1 MAWGLRS
8 RHDPASGAGTNKAA
22 RFPGVNAQASA
33 TPSVRF
39 RQQSTAK
46 RQPGWG
52 AGVKALRRMRY
63 SAAAGRSGL
72 RRGDAG
78 LPTPAPPPA
87 ARLGP
92 ARPKPPLSPWPPPD
106 STRREAGTWH
116 TSRRTRTKTGPSR
129 ARNRLAS
136 RGPRAAAETAT
147 GSTRPGGGGS
157 RPARDTTA
165 SCLQCA
171 CARGSGRGAP
181 TGDALGGAGCAQTLP
196 AGNAILADGGVVRF
210 GVLCPSHTVGV
221 PHPGVVSSR
230 GLLPSS
236 LRSPR
241 GFRVLMGTTR

>member
-1 MAWGLRS
+1 MAWGLRN

-22 RFPGVNAQASA
+22 RFPGVSAQASA

-52 AGVKALRRMRY
+52 AGVKALRRMRC
-63 SAAAGRSGL
+63 SAAAGQSGL
-72 RRGDAG
+72 RRGTSASRGDAG

-87 ARLGP
+87 ARLRP
-92 ARPKPPLSPWPPPD
+92 ARPKPPLSPRPPPN

-165 SCLQCA
+165 SGPQCA

-181 TGDALGGAGCAQTLP
+181 IGDA
-196 AGNAILADGGVVRF
+196 
-210 GVLCPSHTVGV
+210 
-221 PHPGVVSSR
+221 
-230 GLLPSS
+230 
-236 LRSPR
+236 
-241 GFRVLMGTTR
+241 

>member
-1 MAWGLRS
+1 M
-8 RHDPASGAGTNKAA
+8 
-22 RFPGVNAQASA
+22 
-33 TPSVRF
+33 
-39 RQQSTAK
+39 
-46 RQPGWG
+46 
-52 AGVKALRRMRY
+52 KALRRMRY

-236 LRSPR
+236 LRSPQ